1 MHIKK
6 KNKTQQTRKQ
16 LWHFHAVL
24 LGTQISGRHTSQY
37 SNSTFRN
44 LRKLLRTCNQDLAL
58 KKKKRFSFKSSHLSI
73 VLNTTKT
80 FKAT

>member
-1 MHIKK
+1 M
-6 KNKTQQTRKQ
+6 
-16 LWHFHAVL
+16 L

-58 KKKKRFSFKSSHLSI
+58 KKKKDLALRVVIS
-73 VLNTTKT
+73 
-80 FKAT
+80 A

>member
-6 KNKTQQTRKQ
+6 KKKPQQTSKQ

-24 LGTQISGRHTSQY
+24 LGTQLSGRHTSQY

-44 LRKLLRTCNQDLAL
+44 LRKLLRTCNQDLA
-58 KKKKRFSFKSSHLSI
+58 
-73 VLNTTKT
+73 
-80 FKAT
+80 